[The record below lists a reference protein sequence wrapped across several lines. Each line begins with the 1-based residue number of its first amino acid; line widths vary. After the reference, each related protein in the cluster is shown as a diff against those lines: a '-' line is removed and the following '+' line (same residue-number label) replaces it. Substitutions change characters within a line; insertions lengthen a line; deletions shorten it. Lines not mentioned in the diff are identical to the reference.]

1 MYYEFYIDV
10 FFVVNLF
17 MDFLVLCLTN
27 RILRGSAKPWRALLG
42 ALAGALGISL
52 FFWLSKEIN
61 TVNILIFSIGM
72 SFAMVW
78 LDCRPCRGKELL
90 AGVLACWGIS
100 FLLGGLLYAL
110 PPRAGKGILIFFTIT
125 FTAYWILNTGIR
137 LFKYL
142 KGILIFFTITF
153 TAYWILNTG
162 IRLFK
167 YLKGKAVLRCRVI
180 LETGGQKIELKGLL
194 DTGNCL
200 TDTDTGKPVCVMEK
214 SRFSGML
221 EKKQQDALESF
232 CAMEDFGEGDA
243 ENLKPRFL
251 IYTAL
256 GCERGLLPVVTAD
269 RLVIFWEGKK
279 ICLSQAA
286 IGLSDAP
293 LSPYGKFE
301 IIISPKILDS

>member
-17 MDFLVLCLTN
+17 MDFFVLCLTN

-110 PPRAGKGILIFFTIT
+110 PPRAG
-125 FTAYWILNTGIR
+125 
-137 LFKYL
+137 